1 MGETTAHGRPSL
13 VGNCQ
18 TAAAL
23 CVPTSRGEGPRR
35 PRKLDFFC
43 FLVGL
48 FSTIRPSPF
57 LKLIHPNGTR
67 CNHNHPK
74 VSPIA
79 SSLLWSDK
87 LSQKAPHLG
96 RKNVFLAKKQKYK
109 AF

>member
-18 TAAAL
+18 TAAAF
-23 CVPTSRGEGPRR
+23 CVPTSRDEVPVVHGS
-35 PRKLDFFC
+35 LIFFC

-74 VSPIA
+74 ISQIA